1 MQAQKTLLIY
11 HRGRHGKDI
20 EIEENTLE
28 SFERAI
34 QEGALMVEFDVW
46 TGLRVAHDPNDNALV
61 PTLPEVLGRIDGRC
75 AVNIE
80 IKSPK
85 ALGPTVW
92 VVNDVLARRI
102 YTPDQ
107 IVFSAFHHKTA
118 ITMKRRFPELRIG
131 VNNDGV
137 LERPYIDWLASQGID
152 NLHLEWANIYMDIEA
167 GCEMRTAVFEN
178 NMHIWVW
185 TVNTRDI
192 FDTVVAYGAEAVF
205 TDNPPL
211 FQ

>member
-1 MQAQKTLLIY
+1 MQSQKPLLIY

-20 EIEENTLE
+20 KIEENTLAA
-28 SFERAI
+28 FERAVL
-34 QEGALMVEFDVW
+34 EGALMVEFDVW
-46 TGLRVAHDPNDNALV
+46 TGLRVAHDPNDSALV
-61 PTLPEVLGRIDGRC
+61 PTLPEVLEYIGGRC
-75 AVNIE
+75 AVNVE
-80 IKSPK
+80 IKSPQVVD
-85 ALGPTVW
+85 PTTEVID
-92 VVNDVLARRI
+92 DVLARGI

-118 ITMKRRFPELRIG
+118 ITMKHRFPGLRVA

-137 LERPYIDWLASQGID
+137 LEPYYIDWLADHGID

-167 GCEMRTAVFEN
+167 GCEMRAAALKN

-185 TVNTRDI
+185 TVNARDI
-192 FDTVVAYGAEAVF
+192 FDTVVSYGAEAVF
-205 TDNPPL
+205 TDNPQL